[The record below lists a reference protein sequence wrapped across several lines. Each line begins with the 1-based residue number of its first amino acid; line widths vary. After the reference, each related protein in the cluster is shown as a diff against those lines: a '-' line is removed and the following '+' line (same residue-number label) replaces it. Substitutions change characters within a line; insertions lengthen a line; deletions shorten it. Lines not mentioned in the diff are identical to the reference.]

1 MTNIWKFSKS
11 TSLTLVITGLAGIL
25 VLAFAYHLRHYTE
38 ILSGVIGGLT
48 IILGMVIA
56 EWLRSTREQAE
67 TTLARLE
74 NLGSNFQL
82 ALFNAHII
90 LEEPLSYENK
100 DKFLAFRRVGFELS
114 FFGLFYRWP
123 QPHAREVRKLAN
135 ELGMKLLA
143 LVRDAAENE
152 HLWSTEKRYQLNEE
166 FGQLFSLLAGEEKK
180 KSDADMRNYLQY
192 RETEVRPGMTVSW
205 RRQAEREAKS

>member
-11 TSLTLVITGLAGIL
+11 TSLTLAITGLAGIL
-25 VLAFAYHLRHYTE
+25 VLIFAYHLHHYTE

-74 NLGSNFQL
+74 NLASNFQL
-82 ALFNAHII
+82 VLFNAHYM

-100 DKFLAFRRVGFELS
+100 DKYLASRTVAGELYFFE
-114 FFGLFYRWP
+114 LFYRWP
-123 QPHAREVRKLAN
+123 QTHAREVRKLAN
-135 ELGMKLLA
+135 ELGAKLFA
-143 LVRDAAENE
+143 MVRDAAENE

-180 KSDADMRNYLQY
+180 KVDADMRNYLQY